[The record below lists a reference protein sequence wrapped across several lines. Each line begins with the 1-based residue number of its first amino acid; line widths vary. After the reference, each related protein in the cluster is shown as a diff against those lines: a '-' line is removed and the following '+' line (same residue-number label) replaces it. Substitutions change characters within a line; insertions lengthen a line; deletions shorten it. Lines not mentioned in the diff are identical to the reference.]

1 MTAGDKPIAFADTNI
16 WLYALIAS
24 QDAEKSATSQAL
36 IREPRLVASVQVIN
50 EVCVNLLR
58 KAQFSEEQ
66 IRELVA
72 SFYERHHV
80 AQFEKA
86 TLLKASSLREK
97 HGFSFWDSTMIASAL
112 AAGAEIFYSEDM
124 HHGTFVENTLRLTN
138 PFLAKSGTT
147 A

>member
-24 QDAEKSATSQAL
+24 QDAAKSATSQAL
-36 IREPRLVASVQVIN
+36 IRQPTLVTSVQVIN
-50 EVCVNLLR
+50 EVCVNLIK
-58 KAQFSEEQ
+58 KAQFSEER

-80 AQFEKA
+80 AHFEKT
-86 TLLKASSLREK
+86 TLLKASLLREK

-124 HHGTFVENTLRLTN
+124 HHGTVVQNSLRLTN
-138 PFLAKSGTT
+138 PFLATRGTT

>member
-36 IREPRLVASVQVIN
+36 IRESRLVTSVQVIN
-50 EVCVNLLR
+50 EVCVNLIK
-58 KAQFSEEQ
+58 KAQFSEQ
-66 IRELVA
+66 RIRELVA

-80 AQFEKA
+80 ALFEKT

-97 HGFSFWDSTMIASAL
+97 HGFSFWDSTVIASAL

-124 HHGTFVENTLRLTN
+124 HHGTVVENSLRLTN
-138 PFLAKSGTT
+138 PFLARSGTT

>member
-1 MTAGDKPIAFADTNI
+1 MTAGDKQIAFADTNI

-24 QDAEKSATSQAL
+24 QDADKSTKSQAI
-36 IREPRLVASVQVIN
+36 IREPRLVTSVQVIN
-50 EVCVNLLR
+50 DVCVNLLR
-58 KAQFSEEQ
+58 KAQFSEEK

-80 AQFEKA
+80 AQFEKP

-97 HGFSFWDSTMIASAL
+97 YGFSFWDSTMVASAL
-112 AAGAEIFYSEDM
+112 AAGAEILYSEDM
-124 HHGTFVENTLRLTN
+124 HHGTLVENTLRLTN
-138 PFLAKSGTT
+138 PFLAKSATT